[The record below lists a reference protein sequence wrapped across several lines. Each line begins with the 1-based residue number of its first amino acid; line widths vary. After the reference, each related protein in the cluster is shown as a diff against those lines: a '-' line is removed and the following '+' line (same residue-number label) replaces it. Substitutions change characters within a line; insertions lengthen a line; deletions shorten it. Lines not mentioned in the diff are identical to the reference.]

1 MICPTCKRAFTP
13 QPNDGEQNETKAD
26 KKAEKKAEKKDPAR
40 PPLPFCSPR
49 CRAADL
55 GNWLSGNYRIVT
67 PGSDDE
73 LDSGPDTDGDTV
85 N

>member
-13 QPNDGEQNETKAD
+13 PPTDSRTASPDDGAR
-26 KKAEKKAEKKDPAR
+26 R
-40 PPLPFCSPR
+40 PPLPFCSTR

-73 LDSGPDTDGDTV
+73 LDSGPDTDGESSSSV

>member
-1 MICPTCKRAFTP
+1 MICPTCKRPFTP
-13 QPNDGEQNETKAD
+13 PRIDS
-26 KKAEKKAEKKDPAR
+26 KAESASR
-40 PPLPFCSPR
+40 PPLPFCSTR

-73 LDSGPDTDGDTV
+73 LDGGPDSEGEPSSSV

>member
-1 MICPTCKRAFTP
+1 MICPTCQRPFTP
-13 QPNDGEQNETKAD
+13 PDSDSTRDA
-26 KKAEKKAEKKDPAR
+26 ATR
-40 PPLPFCSPR
+40 PPLPFCSTR

-73 LDSGPDTDGDTV
+73 LDSGPDSDGESSAPV

>member
-1 MICPTCKRAFTP
+1 MICPSCKRAFTP
-13 QPNDGEQNETKAD
+13 STAD
-26 KKAEKKAEKKDPAR
+26 SKTSSAPDHKNIPTG
-40 PPLPFCSPR
+40 PFCSAR

-55 GNWLSGNYRIVT
+55 GSWLNGNYRIVT

-73 LDSGPDTDGDTV
+73 LDSGPDSDGDNV

>member
-1 MICPTCKRAFTP
+1 MICATCKRAFTP
-13 QPNDGEQNETKAD
+13 PESDSSGDGKT
-26 KKAEKKAEKKDPAR
+26 PR
-40 PPLPFCSPR
+40 SPFCSPR

-55 GNWLSGNYRIVT
+55 GNWLNGNYRIVT

-73 LDSGPDTDGDTV
+73 PDSGPDADGEPV

>member
-1 MICPTCKRAFTP
+1 MICPTCKRAFTA
-13 QPNDGEQNETKAD
+13 DVDAKA
-26 KKAEKKAEKKDPAR
+26 PTTPR

-67 PGSDDE
+67 PASDDE